1 MYPKSDAAIQAA
13 MTVAA
18 PDRHLLN
25 VTIGW
30 HMQTWPTDFSA
41 SSRRKNALLTSMSRE
56 RARNRIVGDEPLSPG
71 RLEAFSDGVI
81 AIILTIMVLEL
92 KSPESA
98 DRHALLH
105 EWPIFI
111 SYVISFFYVAVYWIN
126 HHHLFHRVKRV
137 DLPILW
143 ANIALLFFMSLIP
156 FFTEWMES
164 TRLSPFPTAVYA
176 ATMLVAGV
184 AFSVLDRVIGRQ
196 GIGGAELVLLQRA
209 ALRKNLIAT
218 VIYAVAIPV
227 AFYRATIS
235 LALIFL
241 VALLYAI
248 PWLWVERCADN
259 LEAKREQLEH
269 GKVHEPYTGS

>member
-1 MYPKSDAAIQAA
+1 
-13 MTVAA
+13 
-18 PDRHLLN
+18 
-25 VTIGW
+25 
-30 HMQTWPTDFSA
+30 
-41 SSRRKNALLTSMSRE
+41 MSRGK
-56 RARNRIVGDEPLSPG
+56 ARNRMLGDEPLSSG

-92 KSPESA
+92 KSPDGA
-98 DRHALLH
+98 DPHALLH
-105 EWPIFI
+105 DWPIFI

-176 ATMLVAGV
+176 TTMLVAGA
-184 AFSVLDRVIGRQ
+184 AFSVLNRAVGRQ
-196 GIGGAELVLLQRA
+196 SVATSEFVLLERA
-209 ALRKNLIAT
+209 ALRKNLIGMG
-218 VIYAVAIPV
+218 IYAVAIPA
-227 AFYRATIS
+227 AFYRPTLS

-241 VALLYAI
+241 VALLYAV
-248 PWLWVERCADN
+248 PTLWVERCADI
-259 LEAKREQLEH
+259 LEAKDEHLPEH
-269 GKVHEPYTGS
+269 GALHEPYTGPDAGHDRA

>member
-1 MYPKSDAAIQAA
+1 
-13 MTVAA
+13 
-18 PDRHLLN
+18 
-25 VTIGW
+25 
-30 HMQTWPTDFSA
+30 
-41 SSRRKNALLTSMSRE
+41 MSRE
-56 RARNRIVGDEPLSPG
+56 RTRNRLVGDEPLSPG

-92 KSPESA
+92 KVPASA
-98 DRHALLH
+98 DPRTLLH
-105 EWPIFI
+105 EWPIFV
-111 SYVISFFYVAVYWIN
+111 SYVISYFYIAVYWIN

-176 ATMLVAGV
+176 ATMLVAGA

-196 GIGGAELVLLQRA
+196 GVGEADMVLVRRA
-209 ALRKNLIAT
+209 AQRKNLIAIG
-218 VIYAVAIPV
+218 IYAIAIPV
-227 AFYRATIS
+227 AYYRTTLS
-235 LALIFL
+235 LALVFL

-248 PWLWVERCADN
+248 PSLWVERYADI
-259 LEAKREQLEH
+259 LERKEEHRAEH
-269 GKVHEPYTGS
+269 GGLHEPYTGPPAGHD

>member
-1 MYPKSDAAIQAA
+1 M
-13 MTVAA
+13 
-18 PDRHLLN
+18 L
-25 VTIGW
+25 
-30 HMQTWPTDFSA
+30 
-41 SSRRKNALLTSMSRE
+41 
-56 RARNRIVGDEPLSPG
+56 GDEPLSPG

-98 DRHALLH
+98 NPKALLH

-137 DLPILW
+137 DLAILW

-176 ATMLVAGV
+176 ATMLVAGT
-184 AFSVLDRVIGRQ
+184 AFSVLNRAVGRQ
-196 GIGGAELVLLQRA
+196 SVASPELVLLERA
-209 ALRKNLIAT
+209 ALRKNLIAIG
-218 VIYAVAIPV
+218 IYAVAIPV
-227 AFYRATIS
+227 AFYRPVFS

-241 VALLYAI
+241 VALLYAV
-248 PWLWVERCADN
+248 PWLWVERYADI
-259 LEAKREQLEH
+259 LEAKGERLAERAGL
-269 GKVHEPYTGS
+269 HEPYTGPDSGHDQA

>member
-1 MYPKSDAAIQAA
+1 M
-13 MTVAA
+13 
-18 PDRHLLN
+18 
-25 VTIGW
+25 
-30 HMQTWPTDFSA
+30 
-41 SSRRKNALLTSMSRE
+41 
-56 RARNRIVGDEPLSPG
+56 VGDEPLSPG

-92 KSPESA
+92 KSPLSA
-98 DRHALLH
+98 DPHALLH
-105 EWPIFI
+105 EWPIFM
-111 SYVISFFYVAVYWIN
+111 SYVISYFYVAVYWIN

-176 ATMLVAGV
+176 ATMLVAGA
-184 AFSVLDRVIGRQ
+184 AFSVLDRVIARQ
-196 GIGGAELVLLQRA
+196 GIGEEQMLLLRRA
-209 ALRKNLIAT
+209 AQRKNLIAIG
-218 VIYAVAIPV
+218 IYALAIGM
-227 AFYRATIS
+227 AFYRTTLS

-248 PWLWVERCADN
+248 PSLWVERCADV
-259 LEAKREQLEH
+259 LEAKDEH
-269 GKVHEPYTGS
+269 ATARGVLHEPYTGPRAGHDL